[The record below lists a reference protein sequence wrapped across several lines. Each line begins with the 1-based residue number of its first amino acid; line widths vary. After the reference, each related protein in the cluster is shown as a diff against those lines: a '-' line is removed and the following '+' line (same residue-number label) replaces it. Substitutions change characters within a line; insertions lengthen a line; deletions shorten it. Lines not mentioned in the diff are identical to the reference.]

1 MSLSPLEALAR
12 QRKLVRLRARRSLRT
27 GAVIAAAVAAGAAA
41 VGFARLCD
49 EAMALHQSWIEGR
62 AWLGPIL
69 LVVGMP
75 LCVWLMR
82 RLAPA
87 SAGSGIPQVIAAGD
101 IGRGRDAFGVKV
113 HDDRVSMKTAGVKVA
128 LAALLLV
135 CGGSIGREGPTVQV
149 VSAIMV
155 FLTGWLRGGPD
166 RRTLLIAGGAAGVS
180 AAFNTP
186 IAGIVF
192 AVEELARGFDKRA
205 NTVVILAVVSAGVAA
220 YAIGGDYAY
229 FGDMSGSAGWNAWIS
244 APILGAISGFA
255 GGLFSRALAA
265 VLVGDN
271 PVRRWRGK
279 RPVAFAALCG
289 LAAAGAAAL
298 SHGATYG
305 AGYAQAR
312 ALLYGHFGSGFALAV
327 GKWTATLAAAAS
339 GAPGG
344 IFAPSL
350 AVGSGIGAL
359 FSHIAPWSS
368 GRDAVTLGMAGYL
381 TGVVQA
387 PLTSAVI
394 LMEMTRDPALVGPL
408 LTCALVARRCSE
420 AVSPT
425 PLYHAL
431 ARAWTRPR
439 RRADDQVA

>member
-1 MSLSPLEALAR
+1 M
-12 QRKLVRLRARRSLRT
+12 
-27 GAVIAAAVAAGAAA
+27 
-41 VGFARLCD
+41 
-49 EAMALHQSWIEGR
+49 
-62 AWLGPIL
+62 
-69 LVVGMP
+69 
-75 LCVWLMR
+75 
-82 RLAPA
+82 
-87 SAGSGIPQVIAAGD
+87 
-101 IGRGRDAFGVKV
+101 
-113 HDDRVSMKTAGVKVA
+113 
-128 LAALLLV
+128 
-135 CGGSIGREGPTVQV
+135 
-149 VSAIMV
+149 
-155 FLTGWLRGGPD
+155 
-166 RRTLLIAGGAAGVS
+166 
-180 AAFNTP
+180 
-186 IAGIVF
+186 
-192 AVEELARGFDKRA
+192 
-205 NTVVILAVVSAGVAA
+205 
-220 YAIGGDYAY
+220 
-229 FGDMSGSAGWNAWIS
+229 
-244 APILGAISGFA
+244 
-255 GGLFSRALAA
+255 
-265 VLVGDN
+265 
-271 PVRRWRGK
+271 
-279 RPVAFAALCG
+279 
-289 LAAAGAAAL
+289 
-298 SHGATYG
+298 
-305 AGYAQAR
+305 
-312 ALLYGHFGSGFALAV
+312 